1 MLLLVKQMSRISLTQ
16 STKVCNLSPLF
27 EPRDVKNILLTFFF
41 WSVLLVMEP
50 RFFPLGLKAQA
61 LSARASNPS
70 EKKSRFYF
78 KLFKFV

>member
-1 MLLLVKQMSRISLTQ
+1 MREYFQCHVNYCLYDISQLVPVLLLVKQMSRISLTQ

-50 RFFPLGLKAQA
+50 RFFR
-61 LSARASNPS
+61 SD
-70 EKKSRFYF
+70 
-78 KLFKFV
+78 